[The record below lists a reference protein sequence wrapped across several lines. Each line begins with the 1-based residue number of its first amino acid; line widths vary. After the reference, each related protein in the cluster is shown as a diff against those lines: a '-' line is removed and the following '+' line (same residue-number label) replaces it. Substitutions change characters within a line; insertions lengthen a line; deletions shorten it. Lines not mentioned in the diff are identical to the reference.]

1 MKRKLKAA
9 RLMELYTLLYQAK
22 LDGVNSAD
30 RVKVVRLVMAMR
42 PAAEKLQADI
52 DTARE
57 QLKPKG
63 FDDALMRWN
72 ETREKVQLGDKT
84 GPMTDVEFVEFTYQ
98 ALNPYN
104 RDVAAACKQ
113 SEQREVAIDMPLLS
127 AEGFDQLVAAN
138 TWTAGQQAALMAVI
152 VADGE

>member
-1 MKRKLKAA
+1 
-9 RLMELYTLLYQAK
+9 MELYTLLYHAK

-30 RVKVVRLVMAMR
+30 RVKLVRLVMAMR

-57 QLKPKG
+57 QLKPQG

-72 ETREKVQLGDKT
+72 ETREKVQLGDKS

-113 SEQREVAIDMPLLS
+113 SEQRDVAIDMPLLS

-138 TWTAGQQAALMAVI
+138 AWTAGQQAALMAVI